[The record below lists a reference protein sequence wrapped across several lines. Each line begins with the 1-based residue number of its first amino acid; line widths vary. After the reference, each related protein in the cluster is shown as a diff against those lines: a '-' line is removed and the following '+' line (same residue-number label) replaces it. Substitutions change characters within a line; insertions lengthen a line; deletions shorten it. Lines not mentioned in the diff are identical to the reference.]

1 MNSITIQNVY
11 PKYFIPKNE
20 GKTSQIWNQNITF
33 QKGDS
38 YLIIAPSGS
47 GKSTLASALLGNH
60 FQYDG
65 TILYD
70 DISIKSLA
78 IEKLVAHRKN
88 GIQLLFQEVR
98 LIPELTLK
106 ENILLRVFNQKENL
120 FLDLIHDYSNK
131 IGITSLLDKKA
142 MNCSY
147 GERQRAA
154 IVRSLINPA
163 NFLLYDECFSH
174 LDLENKRN
182 AYMLIQSVAQEQGKA
197 VVFFELNDFSFEH
210 HCKTIDL

>member
-1 MNSITIQNVY
+1 MNSITIQNIY

-47 GKSTLASALLGNH
+47 GKSTLASALLANH
-60 FQYDG
+60 FQYNG
-65 TILYD
+65 SILYD
-70 DISIKSLA
+70 EVSIKSLA
-78 IEKLVAHRKN
+78 IEELVAHRKN
-88 GIQLLFQEVR
+88 GVQLLFQEVR

-106 ENILLRVFNQKENL
+106 ENILLRVFNQKEAL

-131 IGITSLLDKKA
+131 LGITQLLDKKA

-174 LDLENKRN
+174 LDVENKRN
-182 AYMLIQSVAQEQGKA
+182 AFNLIQSVAQEQGKA
-197 VVFFELNDFSFEH
+197 IVFFELNEFSFQH
-210 HCKTIDL
+210 NCKTLHL

>member
-11 PKYFIPKNE
+11 PKYFIPKNDRLA
-20 GKTSQIWNQNITF
+20 SQIWNQNITF

-47 GKSTLASALLGNH
+47 GKSTLASAILGNH
-60 FQYDG
+60 FQYEG
-65 TILYD
+65 AILYD
-70 DISIKSLA
+70 AVSIKSLS
-78 IEKLVAHRKN
+78 IEQLVAHRKN
-88 GIQLLFQEVR
+88 GVQLLFQDVR

-106 ENILLRVFNQKENL
+106 ENILLRIFDKNEAQY
-120 FLDLIHDYSNK
+120 LDLINDYSNK
-131 IGITSLLDKKA
+131 LGITQLLDKKA

-163 NFLLYDECFSH
+163 NFLLFDECFSH
-174 LDLENKRN
+174 LDVENKRN
-182 AYMLIQSVAQEQGKA
+182 AFNLIQSVAQEQGKA
-197 VVFFELNDFSFEH
+197 IVFFELNEFSFQH
-210 HCKTIDL
+210 SCKTMHL